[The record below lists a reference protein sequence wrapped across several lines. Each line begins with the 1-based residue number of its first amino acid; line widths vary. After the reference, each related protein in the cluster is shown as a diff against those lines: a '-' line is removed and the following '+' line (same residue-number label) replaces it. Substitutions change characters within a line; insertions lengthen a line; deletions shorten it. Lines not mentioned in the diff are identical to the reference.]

1 MSGLP
6 LEFKRV
12 FFNLV
17 REQKFMN
24 KNIFRKKLLL
34 IIAFL
39 FLLLGVSKNISAQEG
54 ELGDESW
61 TVEERVGRL
70 FYFTHGTVV
79 WGHEFGF
86 FKGINDYDVDT
97 LWLTFSSS
105 NEKVKTFIGKDVV
118 ISLAVDGQNFKIKT
132 PMLSAGTIGITHI
145 MTFTNLRAD
154 DLLIDA
160 LTKGRYVKVQ
170 ILEPKELEV
179 LLDIKEDQFG
189 LKGFTVCRKKAG
201 KVCKDSLT
209 GMGGES
215 SREK

>member
-1 MSGLP
+1 
-6 LEFKRV
+6 
-12 FFNLV
+12 
-17 REQKFMN
+17 MN
-24 KNIFRKKLLL
+24 KKLFRKTFFFAFS
-34 IIAFL
+34 II
-39 FLLLGVSKNISAQEG
+39 FLLVVILGNALAEKG
-54 ELGDESW
+54 ELGDEGW
-61 TVEERVGRL
+61 TAEERVGRL

-79 WGHEFGF
+79 WGHELGF
-86 FKGINDYDVDT
+86 FKGTNDCDVDT

-105 NEKVKTFIGKDVV
+105 DEKVKTFIGKDVV

-132 PMLSAGTIGITHI
+132 PMLSVGTIGITHV

-154 DLLIDA
+154 DLFIDA